1 MQNNMERDVEGLIL
15 TDQDPGDEGAETV
28 AFSLNVILQCT
39 STNSTEER
47 PITFKATP
55 SNVQEIKRAIETSFD
70 IPSCTQNLKY
80 ESVVLK
86 DSDSISSL
94 QLRSDDTLH
103 LTYKAKANCGEIA
116 QAVNWMESAHA
127 LLCAQDPSSTGSL
140 HVSDNTRDFIITGY
154 QQGIMEDL
162 AYKYFSP
169 WISPVTQVN
178 KLYFLQLG
186 GLDVL
191 LRLYMLVLNIPWSST
206 PVEVKY
212 LQCVCMNVLSNLA
225 SSLDLR
231 KLIIHRNVV
240 QMCLQSLLQVKLVK
254 GTAIADDSGS
264 EGSKELI
271 DALLQDNISSA
282 VAILAK

>member
-1 MQNNMERDVEGLIL
+1 MERDVEGLVL
-15 TDQDPGDEGAETV
+15 KDQDPDDQGDETV
-28 AFSLNVILQCT
+28 GFSLNVVLQCT
-39 STNSTEER
+39 LTNSTEER
-47 PITFKATP
+47 PITFKTTP
-55 SNVQEIKRAIETSFD
+55 NNVHEIKKAIEASFD
-70 IPSCTQNLKY
+70 VPSCTQNLKY

-103 LTYKAKANCGEIA
+103 LTYKAKADCGDIE
-116 QAVNWMESAHA
+116 QAANWMESAHA
-127 LLCAQDPSSTGSL
+127 LLCARKPSSSGGV
-140 HVSDNTRDFIITGY
+140 HVSDNTRDFIIAGY

-162 AYKYFSP
+162 AYKHFSP
-169 WISPVTQVN
+169 WVSPVTQVN

-191 LRLYMLVLNIPWSST
+191 LRLYKLVLSMPWSET

-231 KLIIHRNVV
+231 KLLIQRNVV
-240 QMCLQSLLQVKLVK
+240 QMSLQSLLQVKLVK
-254 GTAIADDSGS
+254 GKVIADDTGS
-264 EGSKELI
+264 EGTKELI

>member
-55 SNVQEIKRAIETSFD
+55 SDVQEIKRTIEASFD
-70 IPSCTQNLKY
+70 VPSCTQNLKY

-86 DSDSISSL
+86 DSDSISLL

-140 HVSDNTRDFIITGY
+140 HVSDNTRDFT
-154 QQGIMEDL
+154 
-162 AYKYFSP
+162 
-169 WISPVTQVN
+169 
-178 KLYFLQLG
+178 
-186 GLDVL
+186 
-191 LRLYMLVLNIPWSST
+191 
-206 PVEVKY
+206 
-212 LQCVCMNVLSNLA
+212 
-225 SSLDLR
+225 
-231 KLIIHRNVV
+231 
-240 QMCLQSLLQVKLVK
+240 
-254 GTAIADDSGS
+254 
-264 EGSKELI
+264 
-271 DALLQDNISSA
+271 
-282 VAILAK
+282 

>member
-1 MQNNMERDVEGLIL
+1 MEGLVL
-15 TDQDPGDEGAETV
+15 NDQDPDDQGDETV
-28 AFSLNVILQCT
+28 GFSLNVVLQCT

-47 PITFKATP
+47 PITFKTTP
-55 SNVQEIKRAIETSFD
+55 NDVHEIKKAIEASFD

-103 LTYKAKANCGEIA
+103 LAYKAKAECGDIE
-116 QAVNWMESAHA
+116 QAANWMESAHA
-127 LLCAQDPSSTGSL
+127 LLCAQKPSN
-140 HVSDNTRDFIITGY
+140 VSDNTRDFIIAGY

-162 AYKYFSP
+162 AYKHFSP

-191 LRLYMLVLNIPWSST
+191 LRLYTLVLGMPWSET

-231 KLIIHRNVV
+231 KLLIQRNVV
-240 QMCLQSLLQVKLVK
+240 QMSLQSLLQVKLVK
-254 GTAIADDSGS
+254 GKVIADDTGS
-264 EGSKELI
+264 EGAKELI

>member
-1 MQNNMERDVEGLIL
+1 MQYNMERDVEGLIL
-15 TDQDPGDEGAETV
+15 TDQDPGDQSDETV
-28 AFSLNVILQCT
+28 GFSLNVVLQCT

-55 SNVQEIKRAIETSFD
+55 SNVQEIKRAID
-70 IPSCTQNLKY
+70 VPSCTQNLKY

-103 LTYKAKANCGEIA
+103 LTYKAKADCGEIA

-140 HVSDNTRDFIITGY
+140 RVSDDTRDFIIAGY

-169 WISPVTQVN
+169 WVSPVTQVN

-191 LRLYMLVLNIPWSST
+191 LGLYTLVLSIPWSST

-264 EGSKELI
+264 EGAKELI
-271 DALLQDNISSA
+271 DALLQDNIASA